1 MTWGIFKYNLEKTG
15 GEIMP
20 FVQVREVMKKSCR
33 DHQKVADFFDDLMD
47 SLDDVKLKFILS
59 NMKDHEDK
67 MAHCIQEY
75 LKVKDSPGL
84 NTWLQYLPDMQEV
97 SLLLDEDCDM
107 DEETIVS
114 MVRDVQKA
122 FIENYDK
129 LSQVNFSD
137 TVTDIFIDMK
147 NLSNH
152 ESERRGWG
160 KAQMGDV

>member
-1 MTWGIFKYNLEKTG
+1 
-15 GEIMP
+15 MP

-33 DHQKVADFFDDLMD
+33 DHRKVAEFFDDLMD
-47 SLDDVKLKFILS
+47 SVDDVKLRYILS
-59 NMKDHEDK
+59 NMKEHEDK

-97 SLLLDEDCDM
+97 SQLLDEDCDL
-107 DEETIVS
+107 DEEHVVK
-114 MVRDVQKA
+114 MVQDVQKA

-129 LSQVNFSD
+129 LSKVNMSD

-147 NLSNH
+147 NLSSH
-152 ESERRGWG
+152 ESERSGWG
-160 KAQMGDV
+160 KVQMNDV

>member
-1 MTWGIFKYNLEKTG
+1 
-15 GEIMP
+15 MP

-33 DHQKVADFFDDLMD
+33 DHKLVAEFFDDLMD
-47 SLDDVKLKFILS
+47 CVDDVKLKFILS

-97 SLLLDEDCDM
+97 SQLLKDEGKM
-107 DEETIVS
+107 DEETLRK
-114 MVRDVQKA
+114 MVREIQTVFED
-122 FIENYDK
+122 NYEK
-129 LSQVNFSD
+129 LSHVNLSE

-147 NLSNH
+147 NLSSH
-152 ESERRGWG
+152 ESERSGWG
-160 KAQMGDV
+160 KVQMNDM

>member
-1 MTWGIFKYNLEKTG
+1 
-15 GEIMP
+15 MP

-33 DHQKVADFFDDLMD
+33 DHRRVSEFFDDLLD
-47 SLDDVKLKFILS
+47 SVDDVKLRYILT

-97 SLLLDEDCDM
+97 SQLLNEECELDE
-107 DEETIVS
+107 ENIVK
-114 MVRDVQKA
+114 MVQEVQKA
-122 FIENYDK
+122 FMENYDK
-129 LSQVNFSD
+129 LSKVNLSD

-147 NLSNH
+147 KLSNH
-152 ESERRGWG
+152 ESERSGWG
-160 KAQMGDV
+160 KVQMNDF

>member
-1 MTWGIFKYNLEKTG
+1 
-15 GEIMP
+15 MP
-20 FVQVREVMKKSCR
+20 FVQIREVMKKSCR
-33 DHQKVADFFDDLMD
+33 DHKKVAEFFDDLLD
-47 SLDDVKLKFILS
+47 SVDDVKLRFILS

-97 SLLLDEDCDM
+97 SLLLDENCEM

-122 FIENYDK
+122 FIDNYDK

-137 TVTDIFIDMK
+137 TVTNIFIDMK

-160 KAQMGDV
+160 KVQMGDV